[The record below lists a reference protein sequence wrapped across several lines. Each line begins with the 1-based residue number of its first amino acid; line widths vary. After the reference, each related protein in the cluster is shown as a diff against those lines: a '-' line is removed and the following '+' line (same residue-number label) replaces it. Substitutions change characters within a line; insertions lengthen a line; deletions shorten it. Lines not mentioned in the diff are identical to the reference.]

1 MSAILSS
8 TCPTLLI
15 SFITSRVGDSS
26 IPSDVDLPF
35 STLEEPL
42 SSGPQ
47 EPITQSIMDTTPP
60 NTEIDQGTTAFIAIE
75 DKPDVSVSLA
85 VTSSPAVVVPTVVFT
100 QTDSIVSTKVAV
112 TSTQHLHEDVIL
124 EDDSDDEDVP
134 ISSLFN
140 VHSLPSSL
148 LDSSTAHT
156 HATRLSEEGLEHVQ
170 RAIEGATL
178 TKALGLESSTVRSDE
193 ITLKH
198 TESVRSQTDFRPKSP
213 PPHLK
218 RLRTSVPT
226 IQASS
231 RLSSLKEKIVVLRDK
246 LDSLSPSVADGFSK
260 IQAAL
265 DSFSIL
271 LHAANLLKG
280 EKSARSNKED
290 SDQPL

>member
-1 MSAILSS
+1 MSSKASCKESAQTQTHTPEKPTLVETHIDVAHSDVSFPHPIDEPQVTSVTQPPIMSAILSS

-60 NTEIDQGTTAFIAIE
+60 NTEIDQGRFQSDIETTTTLVDLPPATYPEEVVVTVSVTVNDFAGTTAFIAIE

-156 HATRLSEEGLEHVQ
+156 HATRLSEGAKKKRETNEQSLGNKNEGQ
-170 RAIEGATL
+170 
-178 TKALGLESSTVRSDE
+178 
-193 ITLKH
+193 
-198 TESVRSQTDFRPKSP
+198 PN
-213 PPHLK
+213 
-218 RLRTSVPT
+218 
-226 IQASS
+226 
-231 RLSSLKEKIVVLRDK
+231 VLAK
-246 LDSLSPSVADGFSK
+246 
-260 IQAAL
+260 
-265 DSFSIL
+265 
-271 LHAANLLKG
+271 
-280 EKSARSNKED
+280 
-290 SDQPL
+290 